1 MRRTGFL
8 AIALAAAV
16 TIGCNRDDQTRADN
30 RAPDSPAVGT
40 AGRADANVSNDDK
53 EYVKDIVIAS
63 MAEVELGKLVA
74 ERSQNAEIKKFGQLM
89 IVDHTSAGEKIK
101 TIATEHNITLPTG
114 LDDKHDDLRDKL
126 SKLHGAE
133 FDREYISAMV
143 DGHEDV
149 LKKLESRVDREKLA
163 AWKAERIDRVLGE
176 KAEQRPDASSVFPE
190 ETDNPVTMSINRWAA
205 ESYPV
210 EHAHLQA
217 AKKLD
222 ETVRKRTTE

>member
-16 TIGCNRDDQTRADN
+16 TIGCNRDDQPRADN
-30 RAPDSPAVGT
+30 RAADSPAVGT
-40 AGRADANVSNDDK
+40 AGRADDVSNDDK
-53 EYVKDIVIAS
+53 DFVKDIFIAN
-63 MAEVELGKLVA
+63 MAEVELGRLVA

-89 IVDHTSAGEKIK
+89 IDDHTSAEEKIK
-101 TIATEHNITLPTG
+101 TVATEHNISLPTG

-133 FDREYISAMV
+133 FDREYISATV
-143 DGHEDV
+143 DGHQDV
-149 LKKLESRVDREKLA
+149 LKKLESRVDQDKLA
-163 AWKAERIDRVLGE
+163 TWKAERIDRVAGQ

-190 ETDNPVTMSINRWAA
+190 ESDNPVTMSINRWAA

-210 EHAHLQA
+210 VHAHLQA
-217 AKKLD
+217 AKTLD
-222 ETVRKRTTE
+222 ETVRKRTTN

>member
-1 MRRTGFL
+1 MKRTGVV

-30 RAPDSPAVGT
+30 RAADSPPVGT
-40 AGRADANVSNDDK
+40 AGRADDNVSNDDRDF
-53 EYVKDIVIAS
+53 VKDIAIAN

-74 ERSQNAEIKKFGQLM
+74 ERSQNADVKKFGQLM
-89 IVDHTSAGEKIK
+89 IDDHTSAGEKIK
-101 TIATEHNITLPTG
+101 AIATQHNITMPTG

-133 FDREYISAMV
+133 FDREYISAML

-149 LKKLESRVDREKLA
+149 LKKLESRVDQDKLA
-163 AWKAERIDRVLGE
+163 TWKAERTDRALGD
-176 KAEQRPDASSVFPE
+176 KAEQRPDASTVFPE
-190 ETDNPVTMSINRWAA
+190 ESNNPATMSINRWAA

-210 EHAHLQA
+210 VHAHLQA

-222 ETVRKRTTE
+222 ETVRKRTTD